1 MIRLL
6 STQHRKGFTL
16 LELLAVLTIMAMLM
30 GWGLL
35 NLRKQGP
42 GYELDK
48 EASRIAGILR
58 DARDRAVLDGRA
70 IRLEITP
77 AEQVAPTGQATVSE
91 TTRVIE
97 YFYDQPA
104 AGQDLL
110 DFYDNDAPFLIEP
123 WDENVILDRALVGR
137 DEAYA
142 PGEPIVLRFWPS
154 GLCTP
159 VRLYVYHRRRTD
171 VWQTVRLNPLTGLTK
186 ITKGQE
192 EPEEWELRV
201 SRQDTQR

>member
-1 MIRLL
+1 MRTL
-6 STQHRKGFTL
+6 SSQHRKGFTL

-30 GWGLL
+30 GWGIL
-35 NLRKQGP
+35 NLGAQKP

-77 AEQVAPTGQATVSE
+77 AEQVAPMGQAIESE
-91 TTRVIE
+91 TSRVIE
-97 YFYDQPA
+97 YYYDQPA

-110 DFYDNDAPFLIEP
+110 DFYDNDAPFRTEP
-123 WDENVILDRALVGR
+123 WNEKVILDHALIGR

-142 PGEPIVLRFWPS
+142 PGEPIVLKFWPS

-159 VRLYVYHRRRTD
+159 VRLYVYHRRRTNA
-171 VWQTVRLNPLTGLTK
+171 WQTIRLNPLTGLTK

-192 EPEEWELRV
+192 EPEKWELRV
-201 SRQDTQR
+201 SRQDTRR